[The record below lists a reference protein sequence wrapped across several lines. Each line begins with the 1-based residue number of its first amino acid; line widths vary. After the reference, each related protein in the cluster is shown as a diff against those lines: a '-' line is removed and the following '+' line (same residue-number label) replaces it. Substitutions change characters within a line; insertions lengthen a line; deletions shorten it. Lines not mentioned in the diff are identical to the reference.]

1 MAKQEK
7 RVEALEEKEDHFD
20 MQSLEGKETISM
32 KDIVELMRGFQAD
45 VMNKCLSHSDLNEV
59 NEHINHL
66 QQRIDGNAAQIK
78 INTEI
83 KESIV
88 EVSNMPKKTQEI
100 SLNVLRLEH

>member
-1 MAKQEK
+1 
-7 RVEALEEKEDHFD
+7 
-20 MQSLEGKETISM
+20 M
-32 KDIVELMRGFQAD
+32 KDIMELMRGFQAD

-59 NEHINHL
+59 NENIEQL
-66 QQRIDGNAAQIK
+66 QRRIDANASQIK

-83 KESIV
+83 KESII